1 MNAPERAVAIVGI
14 DCRFPGAPDRE
25 AFWRLL
31 TTGGVTA
38 GPVPAGRWRSGD
50 GDPGGTA
57 TPVSLIDDADAFD
70 HRFFGVSPVE
80 AAGMDPQQRLLL
92 ETAWRAVEDSGVSP
106 LSLAGGST
114 SVHVGIMS
122 SEWANLHLADH
133 RAMTTHRG
141 SGNGYCM
148 AANRLSY
155 HLDLKGPSM
164 AVDTA
169 CSSSLV
175 AAHLACTGLRAGE
188 VDTALVGGVNLILTP
203 ALSIFYQQAGLA
215 AADGRCKPFAAGADG
230 IGRGEG
236 VAVVVLRRLSDALAD
251 GQRVYAVIE
260 GGAVG
265 SDGRSNG
272 LTAPNRFSQA
282 EVVRTAYRQA
292 GVGAGDVHFVEGH
305 GTGTRLG
312 DMIEVRALGDV
323 HAGRTRPALLGSV
336 KGNVGHLEGAAGIA
350 GLVKTALALERRTLP
365 ATPGGAE
372 NTELRL
378 AEHGFRLV
386 GAAARLP
393 RGRVVAGVSSFGL
406 GGTNAHL
413 VLSSPPERADIRR
426 PAVGG
431 RSVPQDRSVPKS
443 PTVSYGRPEEDA
455 MVVTVSAATPET
467 LSANVAAVRE
477 AVAAENP
484 RRTAQLAWSSTVVKD
499 GLRQRATLAGLGR
512 YGLLD
517 ACDEWLR
524 EAADSPRP
532 PAAAARRARPRV
544 ALVFTGQGS
553 QYAGMTAAL
562 LSHCPPYRRHL
573 AEASAALGELGDGPH
588 TTVERLLTGERP
600 ADLDHTGLAQ
610 PALFAVQY
618 ALAATLMDVGLRPAA
633 VLGHSVGEY
642 AAAVAAGALELSD
655 AAELVRARG
664 ALMGELPRGGAML
677 AVEASEEQVAPVVAA
692 AARGRVLGIAAVN
705 GPAAVTLSGQAEA
718 VNQAGALLREAG
730 HRTRPLRVSHA
741 FHSALMRP
749 VVAPFTAL
757 ASRIPPGEARI
768 PLYSTLREEQPRK
781 LDADYWAEQIC
792 APVRFDAAVRRLA
805 GTAPTHVVEV
815 GPRPLLLGLVRA
827 RLGEHTALACSAGPR
842 STGGELAGVVAALHR
857 DGADLDLSRW
867 YAPEQRVR
875 RPLPGYVFDRSSRFW
890 WTAETVTASPAATPE
905 PVDGPGPMPTGPST
919 PLPDGPSAPVPV
931 QAKDHA
937 PDPRTTNT
945 SPAGA
950 TPAATP
956 AVDLAE
962 LVRSVI
968 HQVTGHEMAALG
980 PHADL
985 TELGFDSIMVLRLVD
1000 EIEEA
1005 VGPVDVEALLPS
1017 LTTVGELIDHLRQAH
1032 PAPEGVPS

>member
-1 MNAPERAVAIVGI
+1 MNAPDRAVAIVGI
-14 DCRFPGAPDRE
+14 DSRFPGARDRE

-31 TTGGVTA
+31 TTGEVTA
-38 GPVPAGRWRSGD
+38 RPVPAARWRTGGD
-50 GDPGGTA
+50 EPDGA
-57 TPVSLIDDADAFD
+57 QTPVSLIDDADAFD
-70 HRFFGVSPVE
+70 HRFFGVAPVE

-106 LSLAGGST
+106 ASLAGGNT
-114 SVHVGIMS
+114 SVHVGVMS

-175 AAHLACTGLRAGE
+175 AVQLACTGLRAGE

-203 ALSIFYQQAGLA
+203 ALSIFYRQAGLA
-215 AADGRCKPFAAGADG
+215 AADGRCKPFAADADG

-272 LTAPNRFSQA
+272 LTAPNRFAQA

-292 GVGAGDVHFVEGH
+292 GVDAGDLHFVEGH

-323 HAGRTRPALLGSV
+323 HAGRSRPALLGSV
-336 KGNVGHLEGAAGIA
+336 KGNLGHLEGAAGIA

-365 ATPGGAE
+365 GTPGGSE

-378 AEHGFRLV
+378 ADHGFRLA
-386 GAAARLP
+386 GAATRLP
-393 RGRVVAGVSSFGL
+393 RGRVLAGVSSFGL

-413 VLSSPPERADIRR
+413 VLSSPPDR
-426 PAVGG
+426 PATRRAATGARPASG
-431 RSVPQDRSVPKS
+431 
-443 PTVSYGRPEEDA
+443 GRPEEEA
-455 MVVTVSAATPET
+455 LLVTVSAATPDT
-467 LSANVAAVRE
+467 LPANVVAMRE

-532 PAAAARRARPRV
+532 PAATARRGRPRV

-562 LSHCPPYRRHL
+562 LRHCAPYRRHL

-588 TTVERLLTGERP
+588 TTVERLLAGDSP
-600 ADLDHTGLAQ
+600 ADLDHTRYAQ
-610 PALFAVQY
+610 PALFAVEY
-618 ALAATLMDVGLRPAA
+618 ALAATLLEVGLRPVA

-655 AAELVRARG
+655 AADLVRARG
-664 ALMGELPRGGAML
+664 QLMGELPRGGAML
-677 AVEASEEQVAPVVAA
+677 AVEASEEAVAPIVAA
-692 AARGRVLGIAAVN
+692 AGRGRVLDIAAVN
-705 GPAAVTLSGQAEA
+705 GPAAVTLSGHAEA
-718 VNQAGALLREAG
+718 VKRAAALLREAG
-730 HRTRPLRVSHA
+730 HRARPLRVSHA

-749 VVAPFTAL
+749 MVDRFAAL
-757 ASRIPPGEARI
+757 AARVPPGEARV
-768 PLYSTLREEQPRK
+768 PLYSTVREEQPRK
-781 LDADYWAEQIC
+781 LDGDYWTEQIC
-792 APVRFDAAVRRLA
+792 APVRFDAAARRLA
-805 GTAPTHVVEV
+805 EAAPTHVVEV
-815 GPRPLLLGLVRA
+815 GPRPLLLRLLQA

-867 YAPEQRVR
+867 YGPEQRVR

-890 WTAETVTASPAATPE
+890 WTAETAAAAPAAGPARPATPEATPE
-905 PVDGPGPMPTGPST
+905 PVDGPDPMPTGPSAKPAEPAVPT
-919 PLPDGPSAPVPV
+919 AP
-931 QAKDHA
+931 
-937 PDPRTTNT
+937 
-945 SPAGA
+945 
-950 TPAATP
+950 PAAAVKP
-956 AVDLAE
+956 AEPAEPGERPAAGDGDLAT
-962 LVRSVI
+962 LVRGAI
-968 HQVTGHEMAALG
+968 HQVTGHDMAALE

-985 TELGFDSIMVLRLVD
+985 TELGFDSIMLMRLVD
-1000 EIEEA
+1000 EIEQV
-1005 VGPVDVEALLPS
+1005 VGPVDVEALLPR